1 MSSESDK
8 LRRQRDRFI
17 AFAFAGADLL
27 VELDADDRIRYCA
40 GPSQALFG
48 IDSAAAA
55 GRPLADFIDRDD
67 QARMGELLRR
77 LKATGRMDRQ
87 RVRVIGGEGEGGAQI
102 LLSGIRVPE
111 SGAEAHLTFSRVQAH
126 DAEPRNGDPG
136 APTPQ
141 GPEAFADLARQR
153 LGEAEA
159 LGETYQM
166 TMIDLSA
173 EDLDQRLEAD
183 DSARF
188 MASVEAYL
196 KAWSVGGDS
205 IGRLDNGKYGVI
217 HDSQLKGAGIE
228 ERLNEM
234 IGLFDPA
241 GGGIG
246 VATSTLDLDGAEM
259 SADDIGRALQYTINQ
274 FVEEGG
280 GGFAIRS
287 LAEGH
292 QAALDITLSK
302 VHAFRQTIAS
312 DRLCLVFQPIVEL
325 SAWSVHHYE
334 ALARVR
340 QGDRLFLPAKFIN
353 FAEDFGVITEF
364 DLEVVRRTINILK
377 NRELLR
383 PKASVAVNLSGRSI
397 ANEAFVSE
405 LMLILNQNREV
416 LSRLMFEVTESHEI
430 KDLPA
435 ANQVLQRLRGLGL
448 QISID
453 DFGSGAATFQYLK
466 TLQVDYVKIDGSY
479 IRDAFSTR
487 HGKPFLKAISSLASD
502 LGIFSIGEMVEDDRT
517 MWLLRD
523 IGVQYGQG
531 YYFGKPMEN
540 VRNFNLSSLPERRRK
555 TFEDPPVLEGGVD
568 GDGLPAS
575 FSNIRL

>member
-1 MSSESDK
+1 MSSDSEK
-8 LRRQRDRFI
+8 VRRQRDRFI

-27 VELDADDRIRYCA
+27 VELDADHRIRYCA
-40 GPSQALFG
+40 GPSVALFG
-48 IDSAAAA
+48 VDSATAV
-55 GRPLADFIDRDD
+55 GHPLADFIARQD
-67 QARMGELLRR
+67 QAVVGELLRR

-87 RVRVIGGEGEGGAQI
+87 RVRVIGGESEGGAAM

-111 SGAEAHLTFSRVQAH
+111 SGAEAHLTFSRVQVH
-126 DAEPRNGDPG
+126 DGGARAGGPS
-136 APTPQ
+136 APTPE

-153 LGEAEA
+153 MGEAEA

-173 EDLDQRLEAD
+173 GDLDQRLEPD

-188 MASVEAYL
+188 LADVEAYL

-205 IGRLDNGKYGVI
+205 IGRLENGKFGVI

-241 GGGIG
+241 GGGIE
-246 VATSTLDLDGAEM
+246 VATGTVTLDRTEM
-259 SADDIGRALQYTINQ
+259 SADDMGRALQYTINQ
-274 FVEEGG
+274 FVEAGG
-280 GGFAIRS
+280 GDFAIRS

-292 QAALDITLSK
+292 QAALDVTLSK

-312 DRLCLVFQPIVEL
+312 DRFCLVFQPIVDL
-325 SAWSVHHYE
+325 GSWSVHHYE

-364 DLEVVRRTINILK
+364 DLEVVRRTIDILK
-377 NRELLR
+377 RRELLR

-397 ANEAFVSE
+397 ANETFVAE
-405 LMLILNQNREV
+405 LLLLLNQHREV
-416 LSRLMFEVTESHEI
+416 LPRLLFEVTESHEI

-435 ANQVLQRLRGLGL
+435 ANRVLQKLRGMGL
-448 QISID
+448 EVSID

-466 TLQVDYVKIDGSY
+466 VLQVDCVKIDGSY

-487 HGKPFLKAISSLASD
+487 HGKPFLKAISTLAAD
-502 LGIFSIGEMVEDDRT
+502 LGISAIGEMVEDART

-540 VRNFNLSSLPERRRK
+540 VRNFNLASLPERRRR
-555 TFEDPPVLEGGVD
+555 TLEEPPVLDGGDED
-568 GDGLPAS
+568 GPPAS